1 MKIIYT
7 KVVADLFHIGHVNFF
22 RNARALGDKLVVHVV
37 DDARV
42 TKAKR
47 CPIMNQADR
56 IALVSACKYVDEA
69 KADGPVII
77 TREFMNRHGYD
88 IYAFAVSGEEDLAS
102 KLVHCPD
109 LPSKMLGILT
119 RTPGISTSDLICRIL
134 AKGVNGND

>member
-1 MKIIYT
+1 MKTIYT

-42 TKAKR
+42 TRAKR
-47 CPIMNQADR
+47 KPIMSQAER

-69 KADGPVII
+69 TADGPVVI
-77 TREFMNRHGYD
+77 TREFMVAQGYD
-88 IYAFAVSGEEDLAS
+88 IYAFAASGEEDLAA

-109 LPSKMLGILT
+109 LSPEMLGVLD
-119 RTPGISTSDLICRIL
+119 RTPGISTSELIRKIL
-134 AKGVNGND
+134 DSYADGKF